1 VLSQGPGLARNEA
14 EASVA
19 SRSAVERQSR
29 PKPCRPEVRKNKD
42 YLGKEKK

>member
-19 SRSAVERQSR
+19 SRSAVERKGTNCLQINDSA
-29 PKPCRPEVRKNKD
+29 
-42 YLGKEKK
+42 